1 MYKLYNVKA
10 WGSLGV
16 DCLLAEMAVPYESV
30 WMTAEQVKAPEFRK
44 LNPLG
49 LIPALGMPDGR
60 TIYESAAIVSFLIA
74 AHPEKRMS
82 PPIGSGAY
90 GEFMSLLHLM
100 STEIY
105 PTISLC
111 FGGSGY
117 AETPAQDAFIAARAL
132 ERSDGYWRI
141 LEQRL
146 LAGGPWLMGPDFSAL
161 DLYAFMLSVW
171 GRPSEAEFHRRFP
184 AVAKLAGEV
193 RARPR
198 LQPVL
203 QAHGVLKLGGYG
215 G

>member
-1 MYKLYNVKA
+1 MYRLYNVKA

-16 DCLLAEMAVPYESV
+16 DCLLAELDVTYESV
-30 WMTAEQVKAPEFRK
+30 WMTPEQVKAPEFRR

-49 LIPALGMPDGR
+49 QIPVLGLQDGR
-60 TIYESAAIVSFLIA
+60 TLFESAAIFSFLIA
-74 AHPEKRMS
+74 AHQDKRMS
-82 PPIGSGAY
+82 PTIGSGAY
-90 GEFMSLLHLM
+90 GDFMSLLHLM
-100 STEIY
+100 STELY

-117 AETPAQDAFIAARAL
+117 AENPAQDAFIAARAL
-132 ERSDGYWRI
+132 ERSDGYWHI

-146 LAGGPWLMGPDFSAL
+146 LTSGPWLLGPDFSAL
-161 DLYAFMLSVW
+161 DLYAFMLTVW
-171 GRPSEAEFHRRFP
+171 GRPNEAEFHRRFP
-184 AVAKLAGEV
+184 ALAKLAGEV

-203 QAHGVLKLGGYG
+203 EAHGVLKRGGYG